1 MFGYIQPNKDE
12 LRFREYMEYRA
23 YYCGLCKC
31 IGRRFNELS
40 KLSLSYDC
48 TFLALFLSGMAGSES
63 TEKCRCAYKPLA
75 KPRMAAVE
83 DDCIRFAADT
93 DIILA
98 YKKLDDDWQDE
109 KKAVALA
116 GKGLFASAAKKAKEN
131 NPELYQAVEKGMS
144 ALAEIEKRNSPEL
157 DAAAHAFAGMMESI
171 ALCAPVEDNVNRL
184 AFSKLMFH
192 LGRWVYLIDAWD
204 DREKDAKRGC
214 YNPFNA
220 AKAGRDRAEFLI
232 NYSLNQAIEAY
243 ELVNITTHQ
252 SLLDN
257 IMLDGCPA
265 RNKQVLGGT
274 DEESL

>member
-23 YYCGLCKC
+23 YYCGLCRC
-31 IGRRFNELS
+31 IGRRFNEPS

-48 TFLALFLSGMAGSES
+48 AFLALFLSGMAGSEN
-63 TEKCRCAYKPLA
+63 TEKCRCGYKPLA

-83 DDCIRFAADT
+83 DDSIRFAADA

-98 YKKLDDDWQDE
+98 YKKMNDDWQDE
-109 KKAVALA
+109 KKPAALA
-116 GKGLFASAAKKAKEN
+116 AKGLLTSAVKKAREN
-131 NPELYQAVEKGMS
+131 NPALYQAVDKGMA
-144 ALAEIEKRNSPEL
+144 ALGEIERAKSTEL
-157 DAAAHAFAGMMESI
+157 DAAAHAFAEMMENI
-171 ALCAPVEDNVNRL
+171 ALCAPVEDQVNRL

-204 DREKDAKRGC
+204 DREKDAKKGC

-220 AKAGRDRAEFLI
+220 ANAGKDRAEFLI

-243 ELVNITTHQ
+243 QLVNIITHQ
-252 SLLDN
+252 SLIDN

-274 DEESL
+274 DEESV